1 MGCARFRSVCHSFT
15 DIFNPRLGASV
26 LTTDERQNSVT
37 LRTKSTVAFAVAAL
51 ASIALAGCAQS
62 SSASTQGNA
71 SASPASKTVNVFISG
86 DTNIQ
91 GLWQK
96 SLIPAFETANP
107 GYTVN
112 VTLDLHGAH
121 DAQTMAK
128 LTSAT
133 AAKQDPGMDLID
145 GAFIPTASQANL
157 LTTVST
163 KNLPA
168 LSGVSK
174 SVVAAGG
181 TSGIPYRGSSVLLAY
196 DSKTVTNPPKTLDA
210 LLAWIKANPGKFAY
224 NSPSTG
230 GSGGSFVSTVLDKYV
245 PAADRAKMTVGAATA
260 LESDWTQGF
269 NTLKSL
275 NPYLYQKGVFPNGN
289 QQVLDLL
296 ASGQISMA
304 PVWSDMFT
312 TGVTNGAIPAS
323 VKSVQISNPS
333 FTGGA
338 AYLGI
343 SKTSPHQAAALK
355 LANFV
360 LSPAAQVMIV
370 SQISGF
376 PVIPL
381 DKLPADIV
389 SRFKNADTANLRPP
403 YFAAIGKDMNNQ
415 WDQKVPGQ

>member
-1 MGCARFRSVCHSFT
+1 MKT
-15 DIFNPRLGASV
+15 
-26 LTTDERQNSVT
+26 
-37 LRTKSTVAFAVAAL
+37 RTKSTVALATVAL
-51 ASIALAGCAQS
+51 VSIALAGCAQS
-62 SSASTQGNA
+62 STAATAGSTAA
-71 SASPASKTVNVFISG
+71 SAASKTVNVFISG

-91 GLWQK
+91 GLWEK

-145 GAFIPTASQANL
+145 GGFIASAAQANL
-157 LTTVST
+157 LTAVSS

-168 LSGVSK
+168 LADVSK
-174 SVVAAGG
+174 SLVAAGG
-181 TSGIPYRGSSVLLAY
+181 GGGIPYRGSAVLLAY
-196 DSKTVTNPPKTLDA
+196 DSANVSTPPKSLDDV
-210 LLAWIKANPGKFAY
+210 LAWIKANPGKFAY

-230 GSGGSFVSTVLDKYV
+230 GSGGSFVETVLDKYV
-245 PAADRAKMTVGAATA
+245 PTADRAKMVAGDAAQF
-260 LESDWTQGF
+260 ESDWAQGF
-269 NTLKSL
+269 DTLKSL

-289 QQVLDLL
+289 QQVLNLL
-296 ASGQISMA
+296 ASGQIWMA

-312 TGVTNGAIPAS
+312 TGVANGAIPAT

-343 SKTSPHQAAALK
+343 PKTSTHQDAALK

-376 PVIPL
+376 PVIGL
-381 DKLPADIV
+381 DKLPANMV
-389 SRFKNADTANLRPP
+389 TRFKNADTANLRAP
-403 YFAAIGKDMNNQ
+403 YFSAIGHDMSNQ

>member
-1 MGCARFRSVCHSFT
+1 MINEGTH
-15 DIFNPRLGASV
+15 
-26 LTTDERQNSVT
+26 SVT
-37 LRTKSTVAFAVAAL
+37 SRTKSAAAL
-51 ASIALAGCAQS
+51 AAVALASLALAGCAQS
-62 SSASTQGNA
+62 SSASTQGNSSA
-71 SASPASKTVNVFISG
+71 SAPSKTVNVFISG

-96 SLIPAFETANP
+96 SLVPAFETANP

-145 GAFIPTASQANL
+145 GAFIPTASHADL

-163 KNLPA
+163 KNVPA
-168 LSGVSK
+168 LSGISK
-174 SVVAAGG
+174 SVVEAGG
-181 TSGIPYRGSSVLLAY
+181 TGGIPYRGSSVLLAY
-196 DSKTVTNPPKTLDA
+196 NSTAVSTPPKSLDD

-230 GSGGSFVSTVLDKYV
+230 GSGGAFVATVLDKYV
-245 PAADRAKMTVGAATA
+245 PAADRAKMTVGAATS
-260 LESDWTQGF
+260 LESDWAKGF
-269 NTLKSL
+269 ATLKGL

-312 TGVTNGAIPAS
+312 TGVTNGSIPAS

-343 SKTSPHQAAALK
+343 PKTSPHQAAALK

-376 PVIPL
+376 PVIGL
-381 DKLPADIV
+381 DKLPANMV
-389 SRFKNADTANLRPP
+389 NRFKNADTANLRPP
-403 YFAAIGKDMNNQ
+403 YFAALGKDMNNQ

>member
-1 MGCARFRSVCHSFT
+1 V
-15 DIFNPRLGASV
+15 II
-26 LTTDERQNSVT
+26 
-37 LRTKSTVAFAVAAL
+37 RTKSAVALASVAL
-51 ASIALAGCAQS
+51 ASIALTGCAQS
-62 SSASTQGNA
+62 SSASPQGNA
-71 SASPASKTVNVFISG
+71 TVSPASKTVKVFISG

-96 SLIPAFETANP
+96 SLVPAFETANP

-145 GAFIPTASQANL
+145 GAFIPTASQAKL
-157 LTTVST
+157 LTTVSA
-163 KNLPA
+163 KNLQA
-168 LSGVSK
+168 LSGISK
-174 SVVAAGG
+174 SAIEAGG
-181 TSGIPYRGSSVLLAY
+181 TGGIPYRGSSVLLAY
-196 DSKTVTNPPKTLDA
+196 DSKTVSTPPKSLND

-230 GSGGSFVSTVLDKYV
+230 GSGGAFVSTVLDKYV
-245 PAADRAKMTVGAATA
+245 PAADRAKMTAGNESS
-260 LESDWTQGF
+260 LEKDWTEGF
-269 NTLKSL
+269 NTLKGL

-304 PVWSDMFT
+304 PVWSDQFT
-312 TGVTNGAIPAS
+312 TGVTNGAIPS
-323 VKSVQISNPS
+323 TVSSVQISNPS

-343 SKTSPHQAAALK
+343 PKTSPNQAAALK

-376 PVIPL
+376 PVIGL

-389 SRFKNADTANLRPP
+389 SRFKNADTANLRAP

>member
-1 MGCARFRSVCHSFT
+1 MTS
-15 DIFNPRLGASV
+15 
-26 LTTDERQNSVT
+26 
-37 LRTKSTVAFAVAAL
+37 RTKSTVALAVAAL

-62 SSASTQGNA
+62 SGASTQGNA
-71 SASPASKTVNVFISG
+71 TASPASNTVNVFISG

-96 SLIPAFETANP
+96 SLVPAFETANP

-133 AAKQDPGMDLID
+133 TAKQDPGMDLID

-157 LTTVST
+157 LTTVSA
-163 KNLPA
+163 KNLQA
-168 LSGVSK
+168 LSGISK
-174 SVVAAGG
+174 SVVEAGG
-181 TSGIPYRGSSVLLAY
+181 TGGIPYRGSSVLLAY
-196 DSKTVTNPPKTLDA
+196 DSKTVSSPPKTLND

-230 GSGGSFVSTVLDKYV
+230 GSGGAFVSTVLDSYV
-245 PAADRAKMTVGAATA
+245 PAADRAKMTVGNASS
-260 LESDWTQGF
+260 LEADWTQGF
-269 NTLKSL
+269 NALKGL

-312 TGVTNGAIPAS
+312 TGVTNGAIPAA

-343 SKTSPHQAAALK
+343 PKTSPHQAAALK

-370 SQISGF
+370 AQISGF
-376 PVIPL
+376 PVIGL

-389 SRFKNADTANLRPP
+389 SRFKNADTANLRAP

>member
-1 MGCARFRSVCHSFT
+1 M
-15 DIFNPRLGASV
+15 
-26 LTTDERQNSVT
+26 TT
-37 LRTKSTVAFAVAAL
+37 RTKSTVALAAAAL
-51 ASIALAGCAQS
+51 VSIALAGCAQS
-62 SSASTQGNA
+62 SNASTPGSATTA
-71 SASPASKTVNVFISG
+71 SSASKTVNVFISG
-86 DTNIQ
+86 DTIIQ
-91 GLWQK
+91 DLWQK
-96 SLIPAFETANP
+96 SLVPAFETANP

-133 AAKQDPGMDLID
+133 AAKQDPGMDLVD
-145 GAFIPTASQANL
+145 GAFIPSASQANL
-157 LTTVST
+157 LTKVST
-163 KNLPA
+163 KSLPA
-168 LSGVSK
+168 LSGISK
-174 SVVAAGG
+174 SVVEAGG
-181 TSGIPYRGSSVLLAY
+181 TGGIPYRGSSVLLAY
-196 DSKTVTNPPKTLDA
+196 DSKVVSTPPKSLND

-230 GSGGSFVSTVLDKYV
+230 GSGGAFVATVLDKYV
-245 PAADRAKMTVGAATA
+245 PAADRAKMTVGNASS
-260 LESDWTQGF
+260 LETDWTQGF
-269 NTLKSL
+269 NALKAL

-304 PVWSDMFT
+304 PVWSDQFT
-312 TGVTNGAIPAS
+312 TGVTNGAIPAN

-343 SKTSPHQAAALK
+343 PKSSPHQAAALK

-360 LSPAAQVMIV
+360 LSPASQTMVV

-376 PVIPL
+376 PVIGL
-381 DKLPADIV
+381 DKLPANIV
-389 SRFKNADTANLRPP
+389 SRFKNADTANLRAP
-403 YFAAIGKDMNNQ
+403 YFAAIGKDLNNQ